1 MTKQLKI
8 LLSIEKDL
16 IEHLQNIKIRI
27 FYAKLES
34 DTYKFRIIVKS
45 KGKK

>member
-1 MTKQLKI
+1 MTKQLKT

-16 IEHLQNIKIRI
+16 IDYLQSIKIRI
-27 FYAKLES
+27 FYAKLEL
-34 DTYKFRIIVKS
+34 DTYKFKIIVKS

>member
-1 MTKQLKI
+1 MTKQLKT

-16 IEHLQNIKIRI
+16 IEHLQSIKIRI

-34 DTYKFRIIVKS
+34 DTYKFRVIVKLRGQ
-45 KGKK
+45 K